1 MNMKVQCISLAVFF
15 LFLEGVGNAFSQKAQ
30 ITQTIRGTIID
41 AQSLSP
47 LPGAN
52 IVLLGTSPPVGSS
65 SNEFGEFRI
74 EDVPIGRR
82 GVQVTFLGYN
92 PLSIPNILVTSAK
105 EVVLTI
111 SLEEKVFMREEI
123 VIEAKIDKSKPLNQ
137 MATVSART
145 FSVEET
151 SRYAGSFRDP
161 ARLATNFAGVSGS
174 SDQRNDIIIRGNSPI
189 GVLWRF
195 DGLDIPNPNH
205 FTVQGTNGGPISILN
220 NNLLTNSGFY
230 TGAFPAEYGNAIAGV
245 FDLKMRNGNNEKH
258 EFIGQFGM
266 NGAELSAEGPF
277 SKNSKASYLLSY
289 RYSTWSILDK
299 MGVNFGASGI
309 PKYQDLSFKV
319 NIPTKKAGI
328 FKMFGIGGISDI
340 SLLASLKDSTDN
352 SFGLNDNEDIVYG
365 SDMGVVGVSHT
376 YFFNNDMYQK
386 IIIAI
391 SGSQRRVA
399 VDTLAYNGA
408 QAVNIY
414 KDHSIQGR
422 TTLSWT
428 LNKKFNARHTVK
440 TGFYLHRLS
449 HDFDET
455 WYSDKIYKWV
465 TLRDHTGSAGLG
477 QAFMQWRFKA
487 RENVTLN
494 SGLHFQYFA
503 LNGSYA
509 AEPRVGLKWEMS
521 DKQSLSLGYGYH
533 SQLQLMEVYYYESR
547 DSVGNTNRSN
557 EHLGFTKSHHLML
570 GFDRTLWPNLRFKG
584 ELYYQYLHNIP
595 VFEYYQNSF
604 STVNLGSQYGGLP
617 QMDSLTNT
625 GTAYNYGA
633 ELTLEKF
640 FAKSYYFLLTV
651 SLYESKYRGSDN
663 VERNTIYNSNYIFNL
678 LGGKEFSIGKH
689 NSLALDAKFVYAG
702 GKRYTP
708 IDLNSS
714 LAEGEEVLVDNEA
727 FSLQFEP
734 YIRIDARLSFKHN
747 AKKVTHEIAFD
758 IQNIANRKNFLRLF
772 IHLKRNRGFI
782 RIFAASKQRSTR
794 WN

>member
-15 LFLEGVGNAFSQKAQ
+15 LFFEGVGNAFAQKAQ

-266 NGAELSAEGPF
+266 NG
-277 SKNSKASYLLSY
+277 
-289 RYSTWSILDK
+289 
-299 MGVNFGASGI
+299 
-309 PKYQDLSFKV
+309 
-319 NIPTKKAGI
+319 
-328 FKMFGIGGISDI
+328 
-340 SLLASLKDSTDN
+340 
-352 SFGLNDNEDIVYG
+352 
-365 SDMGVVGVSHT
+365 
-376 YFFNNDMYQK
+376 
-386 IIIAI
+386 
-391 SGSQRRVA
+391 
-399 VDTLAYNGA
+399 
-408 QAVNIY
+408 
-414 KDHSIQGR
+414 
-422 TTLSWT
+422 
-428 LNKKFNARHTVK
+428 
-440 TGFYLHRLS
+440 
-449 HDFDET
+449 
-455 WYSDKIYKWV
+455 
-465 TLRDHTGSAGLG
+465 
-477 QAFMQWRFKA
+477 
-487 RENVTLN
+487 
-494 SGLHFQYFA
+494 
-503 LNGSYA
+503 
-509 AEPRVGLKWEMS
+509 
-521 DKQSLSLGYGYH
+521 
-533 SQLQLMEVYYYESR
+533 
-547 DSVGNTNRSN
+547 
-557 EHLGFTKSHHLML
+557 
-570 GFDRTLWPNLRFKG
+570 
-584 ELYYQYLHNIP
+584 
-595 VFEYYQNSF
+595 
-604 STVNLGSQYGGLP
+604 
-617 QMDSLTNT
+617 
-625 GTAYNYGA
+625 
-633 ELTLEKF
+633 
-640 FAKSYYFLLTV
+640 
-651 SLYESKYRGSDN
+651 
-663 VERNTIYNSNYIFNL
+663 
-678 LGGKEFSIGKH
+678 
-689 NSLALDAKFVYAG
+689 
-702 GKRYTP
+702 
-708 IDLNSS
+708 
-714 LAEGEEVLVDNEA
+714 
-727 FSLQFEP
+727 
-734 YIRIDARLSFKHN
+734 
-747 AKKVTHEIAFD
+747 
-758 IQNIANRKNFLRLF
+758 
-772 IHLKRNRGFI
+772 
-782 RIFAASKQRSTR
+782 
-794 WN
+794 